1 MFTRKKLL
9 FTLTALV
16 MLLSLAAC
24 ANKGHASS
32 AASSGVHAVAT
43 SSADRQAA
51 DDVIGKCLPVTSL
64 GAIVNALD
72 TKAKQTKVGECLNI
86 PAKNRSAFKTAVTQS
101 AITTYNQNDPMV
113 KAKHT
118 TWKAVFETWG
128 KTQLPLIVK
137 KYQA

>member
-1 MFTRKKLL
+1 MFTRKKLRYA
-9 FTLTALV
+9 LTALV

-24 ANKGHASS
+24 AHKGSAS
-32 AASSGVHAVAT
+32 AASSGVHAVVT

-51 DDVIGKCLPVTSL
+51 DDVIGKCLPTTSL

-72 TKAKQTKVGECLNI
+72 TKTKQTKVGKCLNI
-86 PAKNRSAFKTAVTQS
+86 PAQNRPAFKTAVTQS

-113 KAKHT
+113 KAKKT
-118 TWKAVFETWG
+118 TWKKIYENWG
-128 KTQLPLIVK
+128 TTQLPLIVK